1 MKVLKS
7 TSKIV
12 CVALFSFLFISCN
25 NNDEP
30 KKEEKPRPSLKL
42 IPELSAIE
50 MQTVFTSLGYQTDS
64 MKGKNVR
71 RLTTWNFSKTNDEGH
86 SFIIA
91 ARGWSMN
98 EIVSVDAIAGFPKK
112 IDDRTKEFFAI
123 TSAFHYKNS
132 DSAISH
138 SWINRNLEKGGD
150 TIINGVNHRI
160 ELTSD
165 TARTLILFVE

>member
-1 MKVLKS
+1 MMKLLACFLLLV
-7 TSKIV
+7 TI
-12 CVALFSFLFISCN
+12 FSCSN
-25 NNDEP
+25 SEES
-30 KKEEKPRPSLKL
+30 KKEEKQRPALKL
-42 IPELSAIE
+42 IPELSATE